1 MDQRMHEALEKFM
14 SEHNP
19 KDMDEA
25 NEILQEFIK
34 LYNSGKL
41 DYEDSPIV
49 KAYDLLDQASNAKND
64 KERIKLVK
72 KALEVYPDCLD
83 AKLILAV
90 NSDRPIKVLQEVNRC
105 ILDEKERLKKEGY
118 FAKENIGH
126 FYGIYET
133 RPYIRGMYSLA
144 NMYANA
150 GMINKATN
158 LSKEILRLN
167 EHDNTGVRYLLM
179 GLYAYKEE
187 INNMNQLYKKYK
199 EDDLH
204 IFVPFMIYY
213 FKQGDYK
220 NALKYLER
228 IKKVNKNFV
237 KYFKEGL
244 DEEAVMPSAYSI
256 GDMSEVESVVAELE
270 FLFSSVPGISELI
283 LEDDILEE

>member
-1 MDQRMHEALEKFM
+1 MDQKFHESLEKFM

-25 NEILQEFIK
+25 NELLQEFIK
-34 LYNSGKL
+34 LYNAGEL
-41 DYEDSPIV
+41 DYEDSPLV
-49 KAYDLLDQASNAKND
+49 QAYELLGKARYAKSD

-72 KALEVYPDCLD
+72 KALEVCPDCLE
-83 AKLILAV
+83 AKLILAT
-90 NSDRPIKVLQEVNRC
+90 NSDRPIKVLQKVNEC
-105 ILDEKERLKKEGY
+105 ILEEKGRLKKEGY

-133 RPYIRGMYSLA
+133 RPYIHAMYSLA

-150 GMINKATN
+150 GMINKAID
-158 LSKEILRLN
+158 LCKEILLLN
-167 EHDNTGVRYLLM
+167 EHDNTGTRYLLM

-187 INNMNQLYKKYK
+187 LNNMNQLYKKYK
-199 EDDLH
+199 EENLH
-204 IFVPFMIYY
+204 MLVPFMVYY

-237 KYFKEGL
+237 SFF
-244 DEEAVMPSAYSI
+244 EEEMDMDPVMPDAYSI
-256 GDMSEVESVVAELE
+256 GDMSEVESVIAELE